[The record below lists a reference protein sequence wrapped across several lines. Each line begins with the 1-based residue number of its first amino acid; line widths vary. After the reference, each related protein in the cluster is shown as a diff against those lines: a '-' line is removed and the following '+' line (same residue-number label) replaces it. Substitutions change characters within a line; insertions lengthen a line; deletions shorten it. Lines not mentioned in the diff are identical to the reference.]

1 MSDVDTVS
9 RTIATGT
16 AGAVA
21 AVGETARYVLD
32 LSALPWQSLLIGTVI
47 AAVAGMVN
55 SMRHFDTPD
64 TRLLI
69 YARDVANGSLA
80 GFVAMLFAAYFERSA
95 FETLLYACVA
105 GLSGNVALDMAR
117 KWLTGRGAK
126 I

>member
-1 MSDVDTVS
+1 MSDVEAMS
-9 RTIATGT
+9 RTLATGT
-16 AGAVA
+16 AGAIAV
-21 AVGETARYVLD
+21 VGETARYVLD
-32 LSALPWQSLLIGTVI
+32 LSALPWQSLLIGTGV

-64 TRLLI
+64 TRLSI
-69 YARDVANGSLA
+69 YARDIANGALA
-80 GFVAMLFAAYFERSA
+80 GFVAMLFAGYFERSS

-117 KWLTGRGAK
+117 KWLLGRSSK